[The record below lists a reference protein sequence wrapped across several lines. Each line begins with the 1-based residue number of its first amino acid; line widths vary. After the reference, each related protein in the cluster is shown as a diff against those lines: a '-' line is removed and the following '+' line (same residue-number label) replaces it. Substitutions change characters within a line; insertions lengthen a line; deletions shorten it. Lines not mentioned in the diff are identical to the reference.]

1 MTAVQAMTGQGGWPM
16 TVVLTPDGRPFFGGT
31 YFPPVPRYNMPSFVQ
46 VLNSIIKVWQTQRED
61 VEQSAGQI
69 TDHLQRVL
77 GLDGREGHTLDKT
90 LFDRALANLDKAF
103 DEAQG
108 GFGSAPK
115 FPPSMTL
122 EFLLRMH
129 LARDDARALQMA
141 EKTLQTMAYGGLYDQ
156 IGGGFARYSTD
167 NEWLV
172 PHFEKMLYDNALL
185 ARVYL
190 HAWQI
195 SGNPLYKRITEET
208 LDFVVREMR
217 HEEGGFYSS
226 YDADSEGEEGK
237 FYVWDQAEIESV
249 LGGEA
254 DLFNQIYDV
263 TARGN
268 WEGQIILRVQQ
279 EPAVAAEKLGLP
291 LTEVEERLAAARQKL
306 YDVRAQRVWPGLDD
320 KVLTAWNGL
329 MLAAFAA
336 AGRALSRPDYTEVA
350 VRNARFLQENL
361 RGENGRLLRTWKAGS
376 EAKYNA
382 YLEDYAYLADGLLAL
397 YHTTFDYQWF
407 GWARELADL
416 MLTHFRDEEFGGFY
430 DTSDDHEALLTRPK
444 DIQDNATPS
453 GNAMAAGVLLRL
465 ALYTG
470 DGRYWDVA
478 EKALSSLYEPMA
490 QYPNAFAQWLQA
502 ASFLAAE
509 PREVAI
515 VGDYGLPDTEA
526 LIEVVFEQY
535 RPDLVTAVGFKSD
548 LIPLL
553 AGRKMI
559 DDKATAYVC
568 RRFVCQQPVTD
579 PDTLRQQL
587 L

>member
-1 MTAVQAMTGQGGWPM
+1 MTNHLANETSPYLLQHVDNPVEWYPWGEEALALAKAEDKPILLSIGYAACHWCHVMAHESFEDEATAAMMNKHFVNIKVDREERPDLDNIYMTAVQAMTGQGGWPM

-129 LARDDARALQMA
+129 LARDDARALQLA
-141 EKTLQTMAYGGLYDQ
+141 EKTLQAMAYGGLYDQ

-237 FYVWDQAEIESV
+237 FYVWDQA
-249 LGGEA
+249 
-254 DLFNQIYDV
+254 
-263 TARGN
+263 
-268 WEGQIILRVQQ
+268 
-279 EPAVAAEKLGLP
+279 
-291 LTEVEERLAAARQKL
+291 
-306 YDVRAQRVWPGLDD
+306 
-320 KVLTAWNGL
+320 
-329 MLAAFAA
+329 
-336 AGRALSRPDYTEVA
+336 
-350 VRNARFLQENL
+350 
-361 RGENGRLLRTWKAGS
+361 
-376 EAKYNA
+376 
-382 YLEDYAYLADGLLAL
+382 
-397 YHTTFDYQWF
+397 
-407 GWARELADL
+407 
-416 MLTHFRDEEFGGFY
+416 
-430 DTSDDHEALLTRPK
+430 
-444 DIQDNATPS
+444 
-453 GNAMAAGVLLRL
+453 
-465 ALYTG
+465 
-470 DGRYWDVA
+470 
-478 EKALSSLYEPMA
+478 
-490 QYPNAFAQWLQA
+490 
-502 ASFLAAE
+502 
-509 PREVAI
+509 
-515 VGDYGLPDTEA
+515 
-526 LIEVVFEQY
+526 
-535 RPDLVTAVGFKSD
+535 
-548 LIPLL
+548 
-553 AGRKMI
+553 
-559 DDKATAYVC
+559 
-568 RRFVCQQPVTD
+568 
-579 PDTLRQQL
+579 
-587 L
+587 